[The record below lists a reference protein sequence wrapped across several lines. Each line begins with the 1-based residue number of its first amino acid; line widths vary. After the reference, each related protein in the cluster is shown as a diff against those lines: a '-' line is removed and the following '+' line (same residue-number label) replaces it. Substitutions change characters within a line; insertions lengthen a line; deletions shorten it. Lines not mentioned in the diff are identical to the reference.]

1 MRKLILAIFTLSV
14 TGLLVMIAT
23 PSMAVHKNYNN
34 QLVCGGCHTMHNSQ
48 GAQDLGGNTPN
59 GSIILLRG
67 AVTDRSQVHNLCLQC
82 HSSDGAQASLAWDG
96 HTAPKVNIANG
107 GGAGNDFNQTDSD
120 PADDNFGFIGAGG
133 DFSAVMVASGS
144 GWVTTGADVAVA
156 TGRGHS
162 LGLTTVTPPGA
173 ADGPITDFTCTSCH
187 DPHGAYT
194 APTTEANRYRNLKIT
209 PRGSGNSVTLNTNI
223 RSYIGFGGCIAD
235 SNWTSG
241 YTPAGNSLF
250 VWPLFVSGTTDW
262 STDTS
267 ACYDAGG
274 RVNAYGVDEPGTNGI
289 SNWCA
294 TCHDK
299 WHEEN
304 VTTNSN
310 GQDWNRHPVDNL
322 LQEAGSLSS
331 GGNVVIVDTTNYATA
346 RTQNRPLPVADATG
360 GAGVFYLKTGAE
372 ATNKVF
378 CLSCHFAHGGPYFD
392 NLRWDYLAAVD
403 AGSQTANSISSIT
416 GCQLCHNR

>member
-14 TGLLVMIAT
+14 AGLLVMVAT

-48 GAQDLGGNTPN
+48 GSTSATDQDLGGPS
-59 GSIILLRG
+59 GGAIVLLRG
-67 AVTDRSQVHNLCLQC
+67 AVASRSQVHNLC
-82 HSSDGAQASLAWDG
+82 
-96 HTAPKVNIANG
+96 
-107 GGAGNDFNQTDSD
+107 GGAGNDFDGVLADLTD
-120 PADDNFGFIGAGG
+120 DDFSKIGAGG
-133 DFSAVMVASGS
+133 DFSAAIVKSGT
-144 GWVTTGADVAVA
+144 GWVTTADDIAVAV
-156 TGRGHS
+156 GKGHS

-173 ADGPITDFTCTSCH
+173 SDPAISDFTCTSCH

-194 APTTEANRYRNLKIT
+194 TPTTEANRFRNLKIT

-223 RSYIGFGGCIAD
+223 RSYIGYGGCTDATN
-235 SNWTSG
+235 SWTKG
-241 YTPAGNSLF
+241 YNAGGNSVF
-250 VWPLFVSGTTDW
+250 VWPLFDPSNLPDW

-267 ACYDAGG
+267 DCAGN
-274 RVNAYGVDEPGTNGI
+274 VNAYGVDEPGTNGI

-294 TCHDK
+294 TCHDL

-304 VTTNSN
+304 AAGNVN

-331 GGNVVIVDTTNYATA
+331 GGDVVIVDTTNYATA
-346 RTQNRPLPVADATG
+346 RTQKRPLPVADTTG
-360 GAGVFYLKTGAE
+360 GAAVFYLKAGAE

-378 CLSCHFAHGGPYFD
+378 CLSCHFAHGGPYYD
-392 NLRWDYLAAVD
+392 NLRWDYLSAVD
-403 AGSQTANSISSIT
+403 SGSQTANSISSIT